1 MINRKNEVLDYLKI
15 MEGKII
21 NMLCT
26 DTVVRKIN
34 NANNKGYI
42 KKKLNEEIN
51 IGDIHHAE
59 TILKSFKLKKA
70 TKNKD

>member
-1 MINRKNEVLDYLKI
+1 
-15 MEGKII
+15 
-21 NMLCT
+21 MLCT

-42 KKKLNEEIN
+42 MKKLNEEIN